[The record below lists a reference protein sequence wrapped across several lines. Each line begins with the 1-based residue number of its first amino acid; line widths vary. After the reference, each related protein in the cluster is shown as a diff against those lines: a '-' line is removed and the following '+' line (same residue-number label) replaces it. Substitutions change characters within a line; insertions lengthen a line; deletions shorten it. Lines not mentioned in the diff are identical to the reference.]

1 MFIRKL
7 MRKKEGN
14 RKKKYITKKGHIQE
28 LDIAVGYLL
37 VDFCGVGCADIRET
51 YFVMM
56 TLDD

>member
-1 MFIRKL
+1 